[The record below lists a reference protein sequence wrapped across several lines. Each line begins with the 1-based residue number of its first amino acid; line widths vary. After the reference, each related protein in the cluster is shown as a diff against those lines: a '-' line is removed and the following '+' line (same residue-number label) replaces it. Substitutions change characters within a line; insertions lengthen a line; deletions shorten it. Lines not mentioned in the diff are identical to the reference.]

1 MKSKEIVSEISYGIE
16 KAIANE
22 YTRLYVNVDDQD
34 NGTGELRVLAMN
46 GPEDMIVFEG
56 VFQLATCREVLA
68 LLEQSQYNIKD
79 FTSAL
84 WSDGGNERL

>member
-1 MKSKEIVSEISYGIE
+1 MAKG
-16 KAIANE
+16 

-34 NGTGELRVLAMN
+34 NGNGELRVLAMK
-46 GPEDMIVFEG
+46 GPNDIIVYEG
-56 VFQLATCREVLA
+56 IFQLATCREVLA
-68 LLEQSQYNIKD
+68 LLEQSEYNIKD

>member
-1 MKSKEIVSEISYGIE
+1 MKKKEIVSEISYGIE

-56 VFQLATCREVLA
+56 VFQLATCREVLK

-84 WSDGGNERL
+84 WGDGGNERL

>member
-1 MKSKEIVSEISYGIE
+1 MKSEEIVSEISYGIE

-34 NGTGELRVLAMN
+34 NGNGELRVLAMK
-46 GPEDMIVFEG
+46 GSEDMIVFEG

-68 LLEQSQYNIKD
+68 LLEQSEYDIKD
-79 FTSAL
+79 FTSVL
-84 WSDGGNERL
+84 WSDGNERL

>member
-1 MKSKEIVSEISYGIE
+1 MRSEEIVSEIFEGIE
-16 KAIANE
+16 KEMAKG

-34 NGTGELRVLAMN
+34 NGNGELRVLAMK

-68 LLEQSQYNIKD
+68 LLEQSEYNIKD

>member
-68 LLEQSQYNIKD
+68 LLEQSQYDIKD
-79 FTSAL
+79 FTSVL
-84 WSDGGNERL
+84 WSDGNEHL

>member
-1 MKSKEIVSEISYGIE
+1 MRSEEIVSEIFEGIE
-16 KAIANE
+16 KEMAKG

-34 NGTGELRVLAMN
+34 NGNGELRVLAMK
-46 GPEDMIVFEG
+46 GPNDIIVYEG
-56 VFQLATCREVLA
+56 IFQLATCREVLA
-68 LLEQSQYNIKD
+68 LLEQSEYNIKD